1 LAGSQQH
8 PVPDFNVRSL
18 RANTVL
24 RWEFRPGS
32 AFFFVWT
39 QQRRD
44 LDGTGSFDLTGDAGR
59 VFSAPADDVLLVKMS
74 YWFGAR

>member
-1 LAGSQQH
+1 MIDPDGPGDAPPFAIAQ
-8 PVPDFNVRSL
+8 PDFNVRSL
-18 RANTVL
+18 RANTVF

-44 LDGTGSFDLTGDAGR
+44 VDGTGSFDLADDAGR
-59 VFSAPADDVLLVKMS
+59 VF
-74 YWFGAR
+74 GARPTTCCW

>member
-1 LAGSQQH
+1 M
-8 PVPDFNVRSL
+8 F
-18 RANTVL
+18 

-44 LDGTGSFDLTGDAGR
+44 LLDPGDFSIGR
-59 VFSAPADDVLLVKMS
+59 DTTRLFTADADDVLLVKFS
-74 YWFGAR
+74 YWLGGR